1 MLEETQLKQGHK
13 KFKINRKEKAHLQ
26 IFIKRKMYE
35 YQSRPWLMSDNKC
48 TRWKNFSKKHNMP
61 KQPQEGK

>member
-1 MLEETQLKQGHK
+1 
-13 KFKINRKEKAHLQ
+13 
-26 IFIKRKMYE
+26 MYE